1 VSGLTPDGGG
11 EASAVGRA
19 LELEQRWR
27 QLGNEADGREALA
40 RYRAAAAAAAREAR
54 DPGAC
59 DAALR
64 GAHLAGDLSHDAEA
78 AYEELY
84 RARRRFE
91 ARDPAC
97 TRSIEDALSLL
108 AAFRPSQSVLDAIDV
123 GLSAEGVPAAGAPS
137 DTAASA
143 RAPVAG
149 PRPPQVSGIEAW
161 PSPDAARVVVVLDR
175 SAAYRVADDL
185 TPSGGVRTVLD
196 LDGVDLG
203 GAPREL
209 SAGGIVTR
217 VRAGATG
224 AGVRVAIELDGRA
237 WRRVFALQDPFRI
250 VIDIARH
257 PPGVRG
263 RNVREVARV
272 VLDPGH
278 GGKDVGA
285 IGWAGVREK
294 DVTLDVA
301 HRVAPVLASQGIEV
315 VLTRDDD
322 TFVSL
327 EERTARANA
336 VAADLFVSIHCNA
349 SESRAPH
356 GIETYVLD
364 TSRDEI
370 AARIAAR
377 ENATTE
383 AATAELA
390 AILGG
395 MRMADEGARS
405 RRFAHLLQRSAIAS
419 LHMRYPDVID
429 GGVHTAGFYVLVGAR
444 MPSVLFEASYLSNAA
459 DEQRLGSHE
468 GRQAFA
474 DAIVNA
480 VRAYREGR

>member
-1 VSGLTPDGGG
+1 
-11 EASAVGRA
+11 
-19 LELEQRWR
+19 LELERHWR
-27 QLGNEADGREALA
+27 ALGNEPDGREALVL
-40 RYRAAAAAAAREAR
+40 YRAAALGTRG
-54 DPGAC
+54 PGAC
-59 DAALR
+59 DAAVR
-64 GAHLAGDLSHDAEA
+64 AARLAGDLSRDAEA
-78 AYEELY
+78 AYVELY
-84 RARRRFE
+84 RARRRFGTGDATC
-91 ARDPAC
+91 ARNID
-97 TRSIEDALSLL
+97 DALSLV
-108 AAFRPSQSVLDAIDV
+108 AAFRPSQAVLDAIDV
-123 GLSAEGVPAAGAPS
+123 GLATEGVPPSGAQSMPS
-137 DTAASA
+137 GSPRVSA
-143 RAPVAG
+143 
-149 PRPPQVSGIEAW
+149 IEAW
-161 PSPDAARVVVVLDR
+161 PGPDAARIVVVLER
-175 SAAYRVADDL
+175 AAPYRVGDDL
-185 TPSGGVRTVLD
+185 APSGAVRTFLD

-203 GAPREL
+203 SAPRDL
-209 SAGGIVTR
+209 PGGGIVTH
-217 VRAGATG
+217 VRAGATPAG
-224 AGVRVAIELDGRA
+224 ARVAIELDARA
-237 WRRVFALQDPFRI
+237 WRHVFALQDPYRI
-250 VIDIARH
+250 VVDLARH

-285 IGWAGVREK
+285 IGWSGVREK
-294 DVTLDVA
+294 DVTLDVV
-301 HRVAPVLASQGIEV
+301 HRVAPVLAAQGIEV

-336 VAADLFVSIHCNA
+336 VAADLFVSVHCNA

-364 TSRDEI
+364 TTRDEI

-405 RRFAHLLQRSAIAS
+405 HRFAHLLQRAALAS
-419 LHMRYPDVID
+419 LRMRYPEVVD

-444 MPSVLFEASYLSNAA
+444 MPSVLFETSYLSNVV
-459 DEQRLGSHE
+459 DEQRLGSGE
-468 GRQAFA
+468 GRQALA

>member
-1 VSGLTPDGGG
+1 VGG
-11 EASAVGRA
+11 ESSALRSA
-19 LELEQRWR
+19 LELEHRWR
-27 QLGNEADGREALA
+27 QLGNEADGREAVA
-40 RYRAAAAAAAREAR
+40 RYRAAARETR

-108 AAFRPSQSVLDAIDV
+108 AAFRPSQAVLDAIDV
-123 GLSAEGVPAAGAPS
+123 GLAADGVPTGAPS

-143 RAPVAG
+143 RAAVAG

-175 SAAYRVADDL
+175 SATYRVADDL
-185 TPSGGVRTVLD
+185 TPSGAVRTVLD

-209 SAGGIVTR
+209 SAAGIVTR
-217 VRAGATG
+217 VRAGATPAG
-224 AGVRVAIELDGRA
+224 ARVAIELDGRA
-237 WRRVFALQDPFRI
+237 WRRVFALQDPYRI
-250 VIDIARH
+250 VVDIARH

-263 RNVREVARV
+263 RNARDVARV

-285 IGWAGVREK
+285 IGWGGVREK
-294 DVTLDVA
+294 DVTLDVV

-322 TFVSL
+322 AFVSL

-336 VAADLFVSIHCNA
+336 VAADLFVSVHCNA

-419 LHMRYPDVID
+419 LRMRYPDVID
-429 GGVHTAGFYVLVGAR
+429 GGVHTAGFYVLIGAR
-444 MPSVLFEASYLSNAA
+444 MPSVLFEASYLSNAV
-459 DEQRLGSHE
+459 DEQRLGSSE

>member
-1 VSGLTPDGGG
+1 VADAGGSPF
-11 EASAVGRA
+11 AWSRA
-19 LELEQRWR
+19 QELERRWR
-27 QLGNEADGREALA
+27 VLGAEGDGREALGI
-40 RYRAAAAAAAREAR
+40 YRAAALETRE
-54 DPGAC
+54 PGAC

-64 GAHLAGDLSHDAEA
+64 GARLAGDLSHDAEA

-84 RARRRFE
+84 RARRRF
-91 ARDPAC
+91 AAGDAAC

-108 AAFRPSQSVLDAIDV
+108 AGFRPSQAVLDAIDV
-123 GLSAEGVPAAGAPS
+123 GLAAEGVSP
-137 DTAASA
+137 TATASA
-143 RAPVAG
+143 STVTQPQPQRPRA
-149 PRPPQVSGIEAW
+149 PQVSAIEAW
-161 PSPDAARVVVVLDR
+161 PSPENARIVVVLDR
-175 SAAYRVADDL
+175 PAAYRVGDDL
-185 TPSGGVRTVLD
+185 APSGAVRTSLD

-203 GAPREL
+203 SAPRDL
-209 SAGGIVTR
+209 PAGGIVTR
-217 VRAGATG
+217 VRAGATP
-224 AGVRVAIELDGRA
+224 AGTRVAFELDGRA
-237 WRRVFALQDPFRI
+237 WRRVFALQDPYRI
-250 VIDIARH
+250 VVDIARH
-257 PPGVRG
+257 PPGARG
-263 RNVREVARV
+263 RNARDVARV

-285 IGWAGVREK
+285 IGWSGVREK
-294 DVTLDVA
+294 DVTLDVV
-301 HRVAPVLASQGIEV
+301 HRVAPVLAAQGIEV

-336 VAADLFVSIHCNA
+336 ALADLFVSVHCNA

-364 TSRDEI
+364 TTRDEI

-395 MRMADEGARS
+395 MRIADEGARS
-405 RRFAHLLQRSAIAS
+405 RRFAHLLQRAAIAS
-419 LHMRYPDVID
+419 LRMRYPEVAD

-444 MPSVLFEASYLSNAA
+444 MPSVLFEASYLSNTV
-459 DEQRLGSHE
+459 DEQRLGSE
-468 GRQAFA
+468 AGRQALA